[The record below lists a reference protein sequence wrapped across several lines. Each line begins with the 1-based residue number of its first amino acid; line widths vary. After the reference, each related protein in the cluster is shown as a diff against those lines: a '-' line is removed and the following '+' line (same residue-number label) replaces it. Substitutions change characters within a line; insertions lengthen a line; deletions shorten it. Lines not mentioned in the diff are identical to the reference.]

1 MVRIRK
7 NKTANK
13 LKRKSI
19 TKRKRTNK
27 QKHTKKY
34 GGKNQATKRMYSEIT
49 QSPSESDNERQEN
62 VGQTLNQ
69 PPQYLPL
76 SQSWNR
82 NPQYQS
88 SQQSPSPPSTPS
100 PVLSPQS
107 LPPPPSPLPLPP
119 LPPSPL
125 STPSTPLPPS
135 QEIELQL
142 SKYIRICRQNIFSLN
157 EGFIQLC
164 NL

>member
-69 PPQYLPL
+69 PPQYLPDL
-76 SQSWNR
+76 SNIHPKCLDDERGILARSYR
-82 NPQYQS
+82 SNPSRPKRLNSFQQAVS
-88 SQQSPSPPSTPS
+88 ARAKEQPNTCSQ
-100 PVLSPQS
+100 L
-107 LPPPPSPLPLPP
+107 L
-119 LPPSPL
+119 
-125 STPSTPLPPS
+125 
-135 QEIELQL
+135 
-142 SKYIRICRQNIFSLN
+142 CR
-157 EGFIQLC
+157 
-164 NL
+164 